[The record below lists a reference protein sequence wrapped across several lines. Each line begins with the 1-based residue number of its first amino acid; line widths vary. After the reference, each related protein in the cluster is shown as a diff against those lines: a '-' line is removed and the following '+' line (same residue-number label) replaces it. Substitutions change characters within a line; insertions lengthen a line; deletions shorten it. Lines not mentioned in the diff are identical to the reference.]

1 MDRDIA
7 DLRASPAETAGVDS
21 QLGVLGDILTRAS
34 GAGLVYEFICQEVMT
49 TDNAEPSDAQ
59 ADMQREAA
67 QMTRM
72 ASAIS
77 EYLKRAHPQRYMQMV
92 LEMNPEYLVSKPVT
106 HHLEAGTKIRSI
118 MEQGKLKLRV
128 LPGDGLEI
136 KLFV

>member
-1 MDRDIA
+1 MDRGVA
-7 DLRASPAETAGVDS
+7 DLRASPSETAGVDS
-21 QLGVLGDILTRAS
+21 QLGVLGDLLNRAS
-34 GAGLVYEFICQEVMT
+34 GAGLVYVFIGQEAMT
-49 TDNAEPSDAQ
+49 TENAEPSDAR

-77 EYLKRAHPQRYMQMV
+77 EYLKRAHPQKYMQMV
-92 LEMNPEYLVSKPVT
+92 FEMNPEYLVSKPVT
-106 HHLEAGTKIRSI
+106 HHLEAGTKIRGM

-136 KLFV
+136 KLYV